1 MSRIKLHPTTLLLAW
16 MGFAL
21 ALSWFDQYALILAS
35 TLILAALFAT
45 GTARCWRLV
54 RRTRVLLIAL
64 LLLYAFTTPG
74 APLFSGWEQASP
86 SYEGVIAGMQ
96 QIWRLLLMMA
106 ALAAVLT
113 YLSRAQLLAGIY
125 VLLLPL
131 KPLGVPVT
139 RFAVRLWLTLHYAE
153 SAPRAQGLSARWESA
168 QTLPRN
174 IESTITLEAPNFSVQ
189 DAIFVLGYLLLIGG
203 ALG

>member
-16 MGFAL
+16 MSFAL
-21 ALSWFDQYALILAS
+21 ALSWFDRSALIIAS
-35 TLILAALFAT
+35 ALTVATLFAS
-45 GTARCWRLV
+45 GSARCWPLV
-54 RRTRVLLIAL
+54 RRTRVLLMAM

-74 APLFSGWEQASP
+74 TPLFSGWEQAAP
-86 SYEGVIAGMQ
+86 SYEGVIAGTQ
-96 QIWRLLLMMA
+96 QVWRLLLMIA

-153 SAPRAQGLSARWESA
+153 SAPQAQELSARWESA
-168 QTLPRN
+168 LTLPRN
-174 IESTITLEAPNFSVQ
+174 IESTITLEVPNVSVQ
-189 DAIFVLGYLLLIGG
+189 DVIFALCYLLLLAG